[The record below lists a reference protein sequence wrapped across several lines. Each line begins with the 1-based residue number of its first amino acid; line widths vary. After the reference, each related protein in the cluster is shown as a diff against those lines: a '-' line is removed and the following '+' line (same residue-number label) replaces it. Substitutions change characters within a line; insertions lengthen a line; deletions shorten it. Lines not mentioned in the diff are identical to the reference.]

1 MGKIEEISSKEGWF
15 SQKRFAITTAGHT
28 INYSNAYN
36 VVVNSFLLK
45 KFLLLIS
52 RSNADIGR

>member
-28 INYSNAYN
+28 IN
-36 VVVNSFLLK
+36 
-45 KFLLLIS
+45 
-52 RSNADIGR
+52 